1 MFLRLQPQKVNHQ
14 ELRMIDTETLD
25 NIKTLWASLDLVCQ
39 LQLFL
44 VNQGWH
50 ELTREERPGLKT
62 TEAVYQDVP
71 VPAVTQYGWTET
83 KREVISPRQFVAWV
97 RTPCKAYGQYVLLLG
112 PAWLSKTLL
121 WDSRRM

>member
-1 MFLRLQPQKVNHQ
+1 
-14 ELRMIDTETLD
+14 MIDTETTD
-25 NIKTLWASLDLVCQ
+25 NIKTLWESLSLICQ
-39 LQLFL
+39 LRLFL

-50 ELTREERPGLKT
+50 ELTPEERPGLKT

-71 VPAVTQYGWTET
+71 TVTQYGWTET

-97 RTPCKAYGQYVLLLG
+97 QTPCKAYGQYVLLLG

-121 WDSRRM
+121 WDSKKI